1 MDAVP
6 TCAAEAQDQTTTTL
20 LVILSCSNV
29 VLLFL
34 VGLLLRRLEK
44 VHRKVIHLLKR
55 DGPPRSTSKQY
66 LGGYSPRP
74 PSPANLSSAATSPL
88 RPAPRIPSPQPAS
101 LPGETR
107 MRRTPSNDSMRSS
120 MSGDDFASLQYML
133 GDEGGVG

>member
-1 MDAVP
+1 MDAEP
-6 TCAAEAQDQTTTTL
+6 TCSADGQDQTTTTL

-74 PSPANLSSAATSPL
+74 PSPASLAGAATSPL
-88 RPAPRIPSPQPAS
+88 RPAPRIPSPQPPP
-101 LPGETR
+101 PGETR

-133 GDEGGVG
+133 GNEGGVG